1 MKIKLVSIGVLL
13 IFLIGSLI
21 SNASAELRK
30 EDMDKSIGD
39 KWEYRYTNLKNSNIT
54 MVFTMSIEITG
65 EDKTEIDGTEYDV
78 QTAEISGEII
88 DMSEV
93 LSTINIP
100 GLSFI
105 INYTNISGITYYS
118 KENPDTSKTVLNMEV
133 GIKEETTDTELNFVY
148 NTVTISRMLSGEK
161 PDIID
166 VGINWT
172 VTKKDEK
179 IETQT
184 MSGSFLELTYDP
196 GYTNT
201 TITTKSETQTTNSVC
216 TGKKTITVVAGTFEA
231 YEINDSNLE
240 DGSYGLEYW
249 SSEVKLPVKSVE
261 YDRNGSVVSIMELIS
276 YDVTPVSSTPPSSD
290 DKTPGFE
297 LVFAMVAVALVLFL
311 KRKRK

>member
-39 KWEYRYTNLKNSNIT
+39 KWEYKSTHLKNSNMT

-65 EDKTEIDGTEYDV
+65 EDKTEIDGIEYDV
-78 QTAEISGEII
+78 QTAEVSGEII

-93 LSTINIP
+93 LSKINILE
-100 GLSFI
+100 LSFI
-105 INYTNISGITYYS
+105 IDYTSISGIIYYS
-118 KENPDTSKTVLNMEV
+118 KENPDTSKTVLNMEM
-133 GIKEETTDTELNFVY
+133 GFKEETTDTELNFVY
-148 NTVTISRMLSGEK
+148 NTVTINRILSGEK

-166 VGINWT
+166 AGSNWI

-179 IETQT
+179 IEIQT

-201 TITTKSETQTTNSVC
+201 TTTTKSETQTANSVC

-231 YEINDSNLE
+231 YEINNSNLE
-240 DGSYGLEYW
+240 DGSYRLEYW
-249 SSEVKLPVKSVE
+249 SSEVKFPVKSVE
-261 YDRNGSVVSIMELIS
+261 YDRNGSVVLIVELIS
-276 YDVTPVSSTPPSSD
+276 YDIGSGSPSAPQE
-290 DKTPGFE
+290 KTPGFE

-311 KRKRK
+311 KRKRR